1 MRRPPRSPRSPLFS
15 TGLILSSLVQGGL
28 ALVLVGSVYFLGI
41 QRGMPDAEVRA
52 MAFAALVLT
61 NIGLI
66 LVNRSFSSSLRRA
79 VSRWNPALWIV
90 MGVALP
96 LLLAAVS
103 WEPAKALF
111 RFGPLHIDDL
121 AICLGAA
128 AALLGSLE
136 ILKPLWR
143 TRLTM

>member
-1 MRRPPRSPRSPLFS
+1 MRRPPRSPKSPLFS
-15 TGLILSSLVQGGL
+15 TGLIAWSLVQGGFGL
-28 ALVLVGSVYFLGI
+28 LLVGLVYFLGV
-41 QRGMPDAEVRA
+41 QRGMPDTEVRA
-52 MAFAALVLT
+52 LAFATLLLT

-66 LVNRSFSSSLRRA
+66 LVNRSFSSSLWSA

-103 WEPAKALF
+103 WEPAQALF

-128 AALLGSLE
+128 VALLASLE
-136 ILKPLWR
+136 ILKRLWR
-143 TRLTM
+143 TRLTA